1 MRPGN
6 VAGPGDS
13 VAPFT
18 LPPYRGGK
26 PVSWQPGAITVL
38 SFCALWCDTW
48 REQNRRL
55 ITVRQRLAGLPLQYL
70 TISVD
75 GRWAERFANGES
87 TTATM
92 DVLLDNGGQV
102 SGSLGLRAV
111 PWTLVVDYQGIIQF
125 ARQGIV
131 RTEELESVLRRL
143 ATTAPLALTDSPA
156 PLYLTFDDFPTLP
169 SPGSALSPDEELLD
183 TLRATGISATFFCI
197 GEHLMHP
204 AGAAIAQRAVREG
217 HRLQMHSW
225 DHSAQRPELTR
236 CAEALRKIT
245 GVSPTFYRPPG
256 STELRLADGTTLAS
270 PRRTTAA
277 VYDHQRPGVAELTRR
292 ILFAARPGVI
302 LQLHAGVSDTR
313 TVLPNVITTLRR
325 RGVTFAT
332 L

>member
-1 MRPGN
+1 MTPGN
-6 VAGPGDS
+6 ISGPGDS

-18 LPPYRGGK
+18 LLPYRGGK
-26 PVSWQPGAITVL
+26 PVTWQPGAITVL

-55 ITVRQRLAGLPLQYL
+55 TTVRQRLAGLPIRYL

-87 TTATM
+87 TTATT

-102 SGSLGLRAV
+102 SGGLGLRAV
-111 PWTLVVDYQGIIQF
+111 PWTIVVDYQGVIQL
-125 ARQGIV
+125 ARQGII
-131 RTEELESVLRRL
+131 RTEELETVLRRL
-143 ATTAPLALTDSPA
+143 ATMAPLALTDSPA
-156 PLYLTFDDFPTLP
+156 PMYLTFDDFPTLP
-169 SPGSALSPDEELLD
+169 PSGGSLSPDEELLD
-183 TLRATGISATFFCI
+183 ILRAAGISATFFCI
-197 GEHLMHP
+197 GEHLTHP
-204 AGAAIAQRAVREG
+204 VGAALAQRAVREG

-225 DHSAQRPELTR
+225 DHSAQRPELSR
-236 CAEALRKIT
+236 CAEVLRKIT
-245 GVSPTFYRPPG
+245 GVAPAYYRPPG
-256 STELRLADGTTLAS
+256 STELRLSDGITLAT
-270 PRRTTAA
+270 PRRTTTA

-313 TVLPNVITTLRR
+313 AVLPNVIVTLRR